1 MSTTTFAESPTST
14 STGAPPTGGATPS
27 PRAEAGD
34 VVESSDFSTETT
46 TVTEAG
52 GLAPLPS
59 DAHNAVSTNLG
70 LTPSTGPGGGGVA
83 SEAGTAGTQETAYE
97 EATGWNEQAASES
110 GQLGADEATA
120 VDAGTVEADQQ
131 EFFQFLIPLIK
142 PLVGTVLPAAA
153 KALAGGGLPPQLL
166 QALGGLFGQPQRR
179 PAARREAAGYGNGS
193 GGVEAVGFDE
203 AAVAEYI
210 QQLEVVIGTDDRV
223 QITNTRA
230 VPWRRIVQLTITAG
244 NGRKFLGS
252 GALVGPRTIITAA
265 HCVYMHSQG
274 GFVREIQCSPG
285 RNGDQKPYGTMNGSR
300 VWTVR
305 GWTVHKNPDCDY
317 AAIILPRPVSQ
328 QDPGWFGFAN
338 LNDIELMSSRLN
350 MSGYPGDKPLGTQWF
365 HGRVAKSV
373 SDRRIFYD
381 IDSMGGQSGSP
392 VWLRRPDGK
401 RYMVGIH
408 TTGSPTGNSAVR
420 INQQVFQNLRNWR
433 TNPDG

>member
-1 MSTTTFAESPTST
+1 MSTGMLAESPTST
-14 STGAPPTGGATPS
+14 STSPTGGTTTA
-27 PRAEAGD
+27 PRAEAVDLMEGS
-34 VVESSDFSTETT
+34 ESSSET
-46 TVTEAG
+46 TVTEAAG
-52 GLAPLPS
+52 GLTALPA
-59 DAHNAVSTNLG
+59 DAHNPVSINLG
-70 LTPSTGPGGGGVA
+70 LASSTGTGGVGD
-83 SEAGTAGTQETAYE
+83 ETGAGGTQETTYE

-153 KALAGGGLPPQLL
+153 KALAGSGVPASLL
-166 QALGGLFGQPQRR
+166 QGLGGLFGQPQRR
-179 PAARREAAGYGNGS
+179 PAARREAFGDGD
-193 GGVEAVGFDE
+193 GGVESVGFDE

-223 QITNTRA
+223 QITNTKV
-230 VPWRRIVQLTITAG
+230 VPWRRIVHLMITAG

-252 GALVGPRTIITAA
+252 GTLVGPRTIITAA

-285 RNGDQKPYGTMNGSR
+285 RNGDQKPYGTTNGSR

-317 AAIILPRPVSQ
+317 AAIILPRPVPQ

-338 LNDIELMSSRLN
+338 FNDIELMSSRLN
-350 MSGYPGDKPLGTQWF
+350 MSGYPGDKPPGTQWF

-373 SDRRIFYD
+373 SARRIFYD

-420 INQQVFQNLRNWR
+420 INQQVMQNLRNWR
-433 TNPDG
+433 NNPDG

>member
-1 MSTTTFAESPTST
+1 MSTATMAESPTST
-14 STGAPPTGGATPS
+14 STAAPPSGGGTTS
-27 PRAEAGD
+27 PRTEAGD

-46 TVTEAG
+46 VAEAAG
-52 GLAPLPS
+52 GLTPLPS
-59 DAHNAVSTNLG
+59 DAHNPVSTNLG
-70 LTPSTGPGGGGVA
+70 LAPSTGGGGVGGE
-83 SEAGTAGTQETAYE
+83 SGEGTQETAYE
-97 EATGWNEQAASES
+97 ESTGWNEQAASES
-110 GQLGADEATA
+110 GQLGADEASA

-142 PLVGTVLPAAA
+142 PLIGTVLPGAA
-153 KALAGGGLPPQLL
+153 KALAGSGLAPQLL
-166 QALGGLFGQPQRR
+166 QGLGSLFGQPQRR
-179 PAARREAAGYGNGS
+179 PAPRREAAGNGNGS
-193 GGVEAVGFDE
+193 AEAVSFDE

-223 QITNTRA
+223 QITGTRA
-230 VPWRRIVQLTITAG
+230 VPWRRIVHLMITAG

-252 GALVGPRTIITAA
+252 GTLVGPRTIITAA

-285 RNGDQKPYGTMNGSR
+285 RNGDQKPYGTTNGSR

-305 GWTVHKNPDCDY
+305 GWTVHRNPDCDY

-350 MSGYPGDKPLGTQWF
+350 MSGYPGDKPMGTQWF

-373 SDRRIFYD
+373 SARRIFYD

-420 INQQVFQNLRNWR
+420 INQQVMQNLRNWR

>member
-1 MSTTTFAESPTST
+1 MSTGTLTENPIST
-14 STGAPPTGGATPS
+14 GTGAPPTGGPTTSPS
-27 PRAEAGD
+27 AEAGE
-34 VVESSDFSTETT
+34 VMESSEFSNETG
-46 TVTEAG
+46 VTEAAG
-52 GLAPLPS
+52 GLAPLPA
-59 DAHNAVSTNLG
+59 DAHNPVSTNLG
-70 LTPSTGPGGGGVA
+70 LALGTGTGGGV
-83 SEAGTAGTQETAYE
+83 SDETGAGGTQESTYE
-97 EATGWNEQAASES
+97 EATGWNEQAASET

-131 EFFQFLIPLIK
+131 EFFQFLIPLLK
-142 PLVGTVLPAAA
+142 PLIGTVLPAAG
-153 KALAGGGLPPQLL
+153 KALAGSGLPAQLL
-166 QALGGLFGQPQRR
+166 QGLGGLFGQPQRR
-179 PAARREAAGYGNGS
+179 PAVRREAAGNGNG
-193 GGVEAVGFDE
+193 GLEAVGFDE

-210 QQLEVVIGTDDRV
+210 HQLEVVIGTDDRV
-223 QITNTRA
+223 QITNTRV
-230 VPWRRIVQLTITAG
+230 VPWRRIVHLMITAG

-285 RNGDQKPYGTMNGSR
+285 RNGDQKPYGTTNGSR

-305 GWTVHKNPDCDY
+305 GWTVHRNPDCDY

-365 HGRVAKSV
+365 HGRVARSV
-373 SDRRIFYD
+373 SARRIFYD

-420 INQQVFQNLRNWR
+420 INQQVMQNLRNWR